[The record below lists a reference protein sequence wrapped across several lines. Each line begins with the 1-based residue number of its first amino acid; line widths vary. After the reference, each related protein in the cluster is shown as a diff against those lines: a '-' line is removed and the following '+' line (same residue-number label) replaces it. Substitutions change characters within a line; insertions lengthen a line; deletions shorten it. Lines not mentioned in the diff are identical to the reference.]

1 MKLEKIVDRDSKEKL
16 YVQIYSITK
25 EKIENGDWPSG
36 KQIPIEDELCKTYDV
51 SKVTVREAISELV
64 REGYL
69 KRQQGK
75 GTFVTYSIRNSG
87 LAMKTRLTEDMFG
100 EGVKVQKELLV
111 KGIREPSE
119 EIKAYL
125 KAEDGVYYLLCKG
138 VVEDEPAYIEELYIP
153 LVLFPGIEGEVICPT
168 SLYDL
173 IQEKA
178 IRKISKVVQTIEVTK
193 IKGDAADI
201 LKVKEGAPALLIHRL
216 FIGADGGSIAYV
228 RLIGSSRRYKIQTEF
243 EKIK

>member
-16 YVQIYSITK
+16 YVQIYSIIK

-75 GTFVTYSIRNSG
+75 GTFVTYSILNSG

-119 EIKAYL
+119 EIKTYL
-125 KAEDGVYYLLCKG
+125 KAEDGVYYLFCKG

-153 LVLFPGIEGEVICPT
+153 LLLFPGIESEVTCPT

-201 LKVKEGAPALLIHRL
+201 LKVKEGAPALLLHRL

-243 EKIK
+243 ERIN